1 MYQVSGSP
9 ELTER
14 VGETKDK
21 EREKVINLMR
31 KMNAKKVTAV
41 IVLLVVMILSMTVV
55 SKVAG
60 DPENHRKTIESL
72 DEKKEDVLKL
82 TATSAAAS
90 TALAAIPGDA
100 TTPVANKLADLTSYF
115 LIILMVV
122 FLEKYLVTLTGY
134 AAFTILIPIAC
145 VLLAAGICA
154 NKAVLK
160 MLAAKIA
167 LFAAVIFLVI
177 PFSMKVSSIIEET
190 YEVSMEATVKEAED
204 LTDEINENTDSEG
217 NIIEKALSKIKDGVT
232 GLLEKGEQLLNQF
245 IETIAVMLV
254 TSCLIPILVLVFMLW
269 FIKMLFGIQINVP
282 KDMPKRI
289 ASKVPGQKKVA
300 AKLQDKAGVPEE
312 TDGRTDV

>member
-1 MYQVSGSP
+1 MTNI
-9 ELTER
+9 LKR
-14 VGETKDK
+14 
-21 EREKVINLMR
+21 
-31 KMNAKKVTAV
+31 MNAKKITAV
-41 IVLLVVMILSMTVV
+41 IVLLVVMMLSMTVC
-55 SKVAG
+55 SKMAS
-60 DPENHRKTIESL
+60 DPANHKKTIESL
-72 DEKKEDVLKL
+72 DEKKADVLKL

-134 AAFTILIPIAC
+134 AAFTILIPFAC
-145 VLLAAGICA
+145 VLLAIGICA

-177 PFSMKVSSIIEET
+177 PFSMQVSSIIEET
-190 YEVSMEATVKEAED
+190 YELSVEETVKEAED
-204 LTDEINENTDSEG
+204 LTDKINENTDSEG
-217 NIIEKALSKIKDGVT
+217 NIIEKALSKVKDGVT
-232 GLLEKGEQLLNQF
+232 GLLEKGETLLNHF

-289 ASKVPGQKKVA
+289 AAKVPGQKKMA
-300 AKLQDKAGVPEE
+300 AKLQDKDGVSEQ
-312 TDGRTDV
+312 TDGRKDI

>member
-1 MYQVSGSP
+1 
-9 ELTER
+9 
-14 VGETKDK
+14 
-21 EREKVINLMR
+21 MR
-31 KMNAKKVTAV
+31 KMNVKKVTAV

-55 SKVAG
+55 SKVAS
-60 DPENHRKTIESL
+60 DPENHKKTIESL

-177 PFSMKVSSIIEET
+177 PFSMKVSSIIEDT
-190 YEVSMEATVKEAED
+190 YEISMEETVKGAED

-232 GLLEKGEQLLNQF
+232 GLLDKGEQILNQF

-282 KDMPKRI
+282 KDKWI
-289 ASKVPGQKKVA
+289 NI
-300 AKLQDKAGVPEE
+300 
-312 TDGRTDV
+312 T